1 MVRGGPWFVSDGYF
15 WTVPGALEKNIFS
28 TVLIDRATKWGGGAR
43 ARTWASCTTISVA
56 FSFQCGT
63 STWEMKKACHFGPLP
78 SLPWPLGHVRLI
90 SFLSLVCAAALLC
103 SSSLPV
109 SLLIPAL
116 RGLS

>member
-1 MVRGGPWFVSDGYF
+1 
-15 WTVPGALEKNIFS
+15 
-28 TVLIDRATKWGGGAR
+28 
-43 ARTWASCTTISVA
+43 
-56 FSFQCGT
+56 
-63 STWEMKKACHFGPLP
+63 MKKACHFGPLP